1 VARRVFYNPLISVS
15 NALIAIALVIISLLF
30 GYVLSISFSVF
41 GASLSAARLA
51 LAVKAIRCFGVFA
64 KVCAWQDL
72 LTSAASLRIGHIE
85 TPISVTRQDADYIA
99 GALLFYPVFV
109 VFC

>member
-1 VARRVFYNPLISVS
+1 VARRVFYNPLICVS

-51 LAVKAIRCFGVFA
+51 LAV
-64 KVCAWQDL
+64 
-72 LTSAASLRIGHIE
+72 
-85 TPISVTRQDADYIA
+85 
-99 GALLFYPVFV
+99 
-109 VFC
+109 